1 MRIFDG
7 PNVTHDVKP
16 LKGSGYPKFKPINF
30 GEFLQIELST
40 SFQKHKI

>member
-16 LKGSGYPKFKPINF
+16 LKGTGYPKFKPSNF
-30 GEFLQIELST
+30 GDFLKNELSA